1 MTSEERARETRACEA
16 MIANTATSTTTAT
29 TAMKETRGDETKAER
44 TKVGGTKAGKAMALK
59 GFIVS
64 IHCPSEEL
72 LTITLD
78 CSSLPPSR
86 YIQLIADL
94 QDLLTE
100 IDERYAVREVKG
112 RSLRARYRRVSA
124 DQRQRILK
132 FSPFPSCIINKV
144 KYVRTKAYEVLHD
157 HCLVISSVE
166 SQYHRDNIYVLPK
179 DMAEEFVKAVEKLD
193 GELDGARRMV
203 KEFDLADVEL
213 LLSRYGL
220 ELPKRDFSIPNIRI
234 DLLPIDLTYAIE
246 EWGERSPRVRQLL
259 VERQEE
265 LVRKAVESI
274 SRRLEPVL
282 KAMEGEL
289 KLRDLE
295 ERLEE
300 IRKLAEDLGLKAL
313 AETVIKPL
321 MTAVKD
327 PRVLGERPT
336 DFVRGRIASLFPT
349 RERW

>member
-1 MTSEERARETRACEA
+1 MVSTTMREGTKTSETKNA
-16 MIANTATSTTTAT
+16 TTTAT
-29 TAMKETRGDETKAER
+29 TATTVEETKE
-44 TKVGGTKAGKAMALK
+44 GKMTAMTLK

-72 LTITLD
+72 LTIALD

-86 YIQLIADL
+86 YMQLVVDL

-166 SQYHRDNIYVLPK
+166 SQYRRDNIYVLPK
-179 DMAEEFVKAVEKLD
+179 DMAEEFVKAVEELD

-274 SRRLEPVL
+274 SKRLEPVL

-313 AETVIKPL
+313 AETVVKPL